1 MNTVAVAR
9 PKFFIRADVRKRI
22 PNRKLRPAD
31 VKQAIQHAQLI
42 CYNFEETPACRVA
55 WDQVEEIS
63 KALARQQERDLV
75 EKALEEM
82 RNEEDWEAQS
92 TKEFDV

>member
-1 MNTVAVAR
+1 MITVAVAK
-9 PKFFIRADVRKRI
+9 PKFFVRADIKKRI
-22 PNRKLRPAD
+22 PNRKLRPND

-55 WDQVEEIS
+55 WDQVEELS

-82 RNEEDWEAQS
+82 RAGEEW
-92 TKEFDV
+92 